1 MIQLGSLVPSARRL
15 HLRWRI
21 DPTAKNWPT
30 GTAAVRYLATMTADL
45 AAIARGHGL
54 DVLSYLLDMARVEA
68 ENVSRPPDDLD

>member
-1 MIQLGSLVPSARRL
+1 MADRSNGKELADR
-15 HLRWRI
+15 
-21 DPTAKNWPT
+21 
-30 GTAAVRYLATMTADL
+30 TAAVRYLATMTADL